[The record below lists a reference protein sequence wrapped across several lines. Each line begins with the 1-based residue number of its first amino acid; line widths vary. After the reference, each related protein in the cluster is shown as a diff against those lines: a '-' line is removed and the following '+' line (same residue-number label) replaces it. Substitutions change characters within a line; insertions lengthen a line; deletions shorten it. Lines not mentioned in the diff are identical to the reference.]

1 MRHTNV
7 ILYGDIRPTCCDS
20 LKNKSFSLHSDA
32 FARVI
37 ITNQAQE
44 TQVIDKTRSPTW
56 DNMLKFENIEFWGD
70 PEEFAVNPP
79 VIVIE
84 IFDMDKELIGSV
96 WLTFLAI
103 FVYISIIYFITFW
116 IDFPSVL
123 LHK

>member
-1 MRHTNV
+1 M
-7 ILYGDIRPTCCDS
+7 ILYRGDIWPAYYCNNF
-20 LKNKSFSLHSDA
+20 KNESFSLHSDA

-96 WLTFLAI
+96 C
-103 FVYISIIYFITFW
+103 
-116 IDFPSVL
+116 
-123 LHK
+123 